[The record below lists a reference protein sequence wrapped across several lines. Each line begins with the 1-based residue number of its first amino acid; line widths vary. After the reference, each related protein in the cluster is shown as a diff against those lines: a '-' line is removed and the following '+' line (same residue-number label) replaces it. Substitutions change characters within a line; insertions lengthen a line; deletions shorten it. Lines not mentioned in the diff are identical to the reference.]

1 MFLLAAPPVF
11 ASRGLVLCSWVY
23 VEGREGVSE
32 NWSLFLMQWSSLSL
46 LLPLVWSHLSEIDTA
61 PPAFCRSAVPGV
73 AFSARPVNLHV
84 SLLDEVDVL

>member
-23 VEGREGVSE
+23 VEGREDVSE

-46 LLPLVWSHLSEIDTA
+46 LLPLVWSHLSEIDSYSGFLPLSSA
-61 PPAFCRSAVPGV
+61 WQAQLSPPVPLIYV
-73 AFSARPVNLHV
+73 CLY
-84 SLLDEVDVL
+84 